1 MNSWRI
7 GFGSNPRA
15 RCVQSL
21 PQVLRVAVL
30 LGSLALAG
38 SASAT
43 FHLWKIA
50 QIYSN
55 ADGSVQFITFTNA
68 NNFEDQLA
76 GHTLICSNGAG
87 TNVFT
92 FPNRLPSTITA
103 NKTFMIGTFNLA
115 TEGTTNLLGQTNLVQ
130 VPGAVAPD
138 YIFTNAGPFL
148 LPGTGTINYADVDIM
163 SYIRLPTDGV
173 HSLTRP
179 ASGTIFSSP
188 ATNAPCNFQGQ
199 SNSIVPV
206 RISSIQAGGGNVVLS
221 FATAAGPNGAPG
233 ATYAVEYSESLCP
246 SAWLPLTNLGGST
259 NITVLGVQ
267 DNVSGA
273 NQRFYRLRAH

>member
-1 MNSWRI
+1 MPA
-7 GFGSNPRA
+7 G
-15 RCVQSL
+15 L
-21 PQVLRVAVL
+21 
-30 LGSLALAG
+30 LALAG

-68 NNFEDQLA
+68 NNFEDLLA
-76 GHTLICSNGAG
+76 GHTLVCSNAAG

-92 FPNRLPSTITA
+92 FPNNLPSTLTA
-103 NKTFMIGTFNLA
+103 GKTFMVGTFNLCA
-115 TEGTTNLLGQTNLVQ
+115 AGTTNLLGQTNLVQ
-130 VPGAVAPD
+130 VPGAAAPD

-148 LPGTGTINYADVDIM
+148 FPGTGTLNYADVDAM

-179 ASGTIFSSP
+179 IVGTIFSSP

-206 RISSIQAGGGNVVLS
+206 QISSIQASGGSVVLY
-221 FATAAGPNGAPG
+221 FGTAAGPNATPG
-233 ATYAVEYSESLCP
+233 AIYTVEYSQSP
-246 SAWLPLTNLGGST
+246 SGSVWLTLTNVGGAT
-259 NITVLGVQ
+259 NITVRS
-267 DNVSGA
+267 VSNDA
-273 NQRFYRLRAH
+273 TAARQRFYRLRAR